1 MKKSVTKIS
10 QNVSLWLV
18 LVIPFVV
25 QIFAAVGLVGYFS
38 FINGQ
43 KAVNELT
50 VRVMNET
57 TNRVQQ
63 HLDSYLAIPHKIN
76 KLNINAIERGDLNLE
91 DLESARYYFW
101 QQSQIFKEVTYIGFA
116 LETGKGTGIGYWL
129 EGQGLLYEE
138 IKNGKSYSYTI
149 DSKGN
154 PQKQV
159 YATEYD
165 PRKDEWYAD
174 TKLAGKPIWSRVY
187 TSDGFDG
194 YVAASANY
202 PIYDKN
208 RQFIG
213 VTGVDLHLSDISNFL
228 QKLQPSPNGK
238 IFIVERDGL
247 LIANSIKYP
256 NFKLENGQTKRLSY
270 LNSNNT
276 FVNTTAKYL
285 QNKFGDLKAIKG
297 KQSLNFEFEG
307 EPHHINITPWK
318 DEYGLDWLVIV
329 VIPESDFMAKINA
342 NYRMTILLCFVA
354 LTIAIIL
361 GIITSYWIQK
371 PISNLTKASFAIASG
386 DLEQNVKLSRL
397 KEIKILAQSFNQMA
411 AQLKTAFTELKV
423 TNLKLEKTNYEL
435 EKNNTELENRVVERT
450 KDLQNIIEELK
461 QMQAQLVQAEKMSS
475 LGQMVAGIAHE
486 INNPVSF
493 IYGNLSH
500 AQEYTQDLLN
510 LVELYQKHYPNPEVE
525 IQKEIQ
531 NIELDFL
538 KEDMTKIHDSM
549 GNGAERIRD
558 IVIGLRNFSR
568 LDEAEYKEA
577 NIHEGIDSTLMI
589 LEHRLKQQFKRPS
602 IQVIKEYDNLPSVKC
617 YPGQLNQ
624 VFMNVLVNAIDALDE
639 LAISHPDK
647 QLIICVST
655 KVANDKHV
663 VISIKDNGLGIP
675 LNIQQNIFDP
685 FFTTKPVG
693 KGTGMGLSISYQ
705 IITEKHEGT
714 LECVSS
720 PEGTSFII
728 RILQ

>member
-10 QNVSLWLV
+10 QNISLRLV
-18 LVIPFVV
+18 LIIPFVL

-43 KAVNELT
+43 KAVNELS
-50 VRVMNET
+50 VKVMNET
-57 TNRVQQ
+57 ANRVQQ
-63 HLDSYLAIPHKIN
+63 HLDSYLDIPHKIN
-76 KLNINAIERGDLNLE
+76 KININAIERGELNLE

-101 QQSQIFKEVTYIGFA
+101 QQSQIFKDVTYIGFG
-116 LETGKGTGIGYWL
+116 LDTGQGTGVGYWL
-129 EGQGLLYEE
+129 PGEGLLSEE
-138 IKNGKSYSYTI
+138 INNGKSYSYAI

-154 PQKQV
+154 RRKQV
-159 YATEYD
+159 YVTEYD
-165 PRKDEWYAD
+165 FKKDGWYTD
-174 TKLAGKPIWSRVY
+174 TKLAGKPIWSRIY
-187 TSDGFDG
+187 TSESFDG

-213 VTGVDLHLSDISNFL
+213 VTGVDLHLSDISSFL
-228 QKLQPSPNGK
+228 EKLQPSPNGK
-238 IFIVERDGL
+238 IFIIERDGL

-256 NFKLENGQTKRLSY
+256 NFKKEKGEIKRLSY
-270 LNSNNT
+270 LNSNHP
-276 FVNTTAKYL
+276 FLNTTATFL
-285 QNKFGDLKAIKG
+285 QKNFGDLKAIKG
-297 KQSLNFEFEG
+297 KQSISFEFNG

-329 VIPESDFMAKINA
+329 VMPESDFMAKINA
-342 NYRMTILLCFVA
+342 NSRMTILLCFA
-354 LTIAIIL
+354 AFIIAIIL

-386 DLEQNVKLSRL
+386 NLEQNVKPSRL

-411 AQLKTAFTELKV
+411 AQLKTAFNELKI
-423 TNLKLEKTNYEL
+423 TNLKLEKTNHEL
-435 EKNNTELENRVVERT
+435 EKNNTELENRVAERT
-450 KDLQNIIEELK
+450 KELQNIIEELK

-500 AQEYTQDLLN
+500 AKEYTQDLLK
-510 LVELYQKHYPNPEVE
+510 LVELYQKYYPTPEVE
-525 IQKEIQ
+525 IEKEIK

-538 KEDMTKIHDSM
+538 KQDITKIHDSM

-558 IVIGLRNFSR
+558 IVLGLRNFSR

-602 IQVIKEYDNLPSVKC
+602 IQVIKQYDNLPSVKC

-639 LAISHPDK
+639 LAISQPDK
-647 QLIICVST
+647 KLLIRIST
-655 KVANDKHV
+655 QFSNDKYV

-675 LNIQQNIFDP
+675 LNIQQKIFDP

-705 IITEKHEGT
+705 IITEKHGGT

-728 RILQ
+728 RIPQ